1 MSQKEEF
8 TLTRTT
14 FSSRKAS
21 AAHDSK
27 RTSAV
32 ALDDGASL
40 CMLQTC
46 GSIACRSCG
55 IEAASACCHGGSR
68 IHYCSFQ
75 WSYVPLLQFF
85 DGGCYAV
92 FLTRTTVEDLR
103 IHRNAIALN
112 YAYTGLR
119 RLYNYHAYF
128 VFVVYFSMQILLVGF
143 F

>member
-8 TLTRTT
+8 TLTRRT

-27 RTSAV
+27 RTSSV
-32 ALDDGASL
+32 ALDDGASM
-40 CMLQTC
+40 CTLQKC

-55 IEAASACCHGGSR
+55 IEAASACCDTGCHGGSR
-68 IHYCSFQ
+68 IHYCCVQ

-92 FLTRTTVEDLR
+92 F
-103 IHRNAIALN
+103 
-112 YAYTGLR
+112 
-119 RLYNYHAYF
+119 
-128 VFVVYFSMQILLVGF
+128 
-143 F
+143 